1 MKRFLVEAINPSL
14 DRLTITGREARYI
27 NNVLRMKKG
36 QELIIMDGKG
46 RSFSCTIETVSYHE
60 VTVRIKGPLPPQQS
74 SPIRITLCQALIKA
88 QAMDYV
94 IQKATE
100 LGVSAIRLFFSGRT
114 VITIEPARATAKM
127 NRWREIMKAACRQCN
142 RAELPN
148 LEPPVPFDEIVEHSP
163 KNETL
168 KILLWEDEQ
177 NLGLKEVFNRPSP
190 PPHIWAV
197 VGPEGGF
204 TPAEIAAARKSGF
217 HTVSLGNRILRADTA
232 ALSLLSIIQHE
243 WGDLNLGHRQ

>member
-177 NLGLKEVFNRPSP
+177 N
-190 PPHIWAV
+190 